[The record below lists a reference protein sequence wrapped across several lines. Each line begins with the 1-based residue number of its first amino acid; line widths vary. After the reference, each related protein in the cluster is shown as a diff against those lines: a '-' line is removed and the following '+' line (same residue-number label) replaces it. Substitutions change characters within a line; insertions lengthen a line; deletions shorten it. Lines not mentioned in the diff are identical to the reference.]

1 MDLRVPGVRRDGLG
15 RFWDVV
21 ASAVVRWRYLVLFG
35 WVAAAVLATVF
46 LPGISSSGAIGNLI
60 PKKSAALL
68 AESDATRLFGLPLT
82 SGVEVVQRDPHR
94 FPRAVQA
101 RAARAAVAV
110 DQGRVHGIYG
120 LAGALPVVNTA
131 RLFPGAGER
140 STTIVTVLYFRPGTS
155 LGAQTRGAHEYVR
168 RYLGD
173 PRDHVVGVTGV
184 SVARDAQ
191 AQIIVAHLPWVE
203 LATVAAIAVIVGL
216 QFRSA
221 GAPLATLACA
231 GVAYLVAVRVVAWA
245 GQLAGITVPPD
256 LEPVLVVLLLGVTT
270 DYAVF
275 FLAGMRGRLEEG
287 DARMPAARRVTAEYL
302 PIIVTAGLIV
312 AAGSAAL
319 SAARLAV
326 LRSLGPGLALTVLTA
341 MVVAVTLTPALIAV
355 FGRLLFLPGRAPRPA
370 GDWRERA
377 ARAATGRRAAVL
389 IAAGC
394 VAGLLVMAASA
405 AGMRLAVPLIRA
417 LPGGSEAVRAQAA
430 AAQGF
435 VPGILAP
442 TEILVLGPGVGTQR
456 AELARLEHAM
466 AARPGVAAV
475 VGPADVTAAAARR
488 LLVAGSGNAV
498 RFAAIESTDPLG
510 AAAIGRVRAL
520 REDLPAMARS
530 AGLAGVRFEVG
541 GQTAISADAI
551 DALLADLWRVALA
564 IALVTVVL
572 LALFLRSLLAPV
584 YLLAASVLAL
594 LSAFGLTVWIF
605 QEIAG
610 YDGLVYY
617 VPVAVAVLL
626 VALGSDYNVFVVGHI
641 WDEARRQPLP
651 DAVAT
656 AVPRASAAIGTA
668 GVALAASFALLALVP
683 LDQFREIAAAM
694 ALGILLDTF
703 IVRSLLVP
711 ALVVLTGRAGRWPAR
726 QAALP
731 GPPQTT
737 PHPSQHAS
745 GPE

>member
-1 MDLRVPGVRRDGLG
+1 M
-15 RFWDVV
+15 
-21 ASAVVRWRYLVLFG
+21 
-35 WVAAAVLATVF
+35 
-46 LPGISSSGAIGNLI
+46 
-60 PKKSAALL
+60 
-68 AESDATRLFGLPLT
+68 
-82 SGVEVVQRDPHR
+82 
-94 FPRAVQA
+94 
-101 RAARAAVAV
+101 
-110 DQGRVHGIYG
+110 
-120 LAGALPVVNTA
+120 
-131 RLFPGAGER
+131 
-140 STTIVTVLYFRPGTS
+140 
-155 LGAQTRGAHEYVR
+155 
-168 RYLGD
+168 
-173 PRDHVVGVTGV
+173 
-184 SVARDAQ
+184 
-191 AQIIVAHLPWVE
+191 
-203 LATVAAIAVIVGL
+203 
-216 QFRSA
+216 
-221 GAPLATLACA
+221 
-231 GVAYLVAVRVVAWA
+231 
-245 GQLAGITVPPD
+245 
-256 LEPVLVVLLLGVTT
+256 
-270 DYAVF
+270 
-275 FLAGMRGRLEEG
+275 
-287 DARMPAARRVTAEYL
+287 
-302 PIIVTAGLIV
+302 TAGLIV

-377 ARAATGRRAAVL
+377 ARAATSRRAAVL

-394 VAGLLVMAASA
+394 MASLLVMAASA

-417 LPGGSEAVRAQAA
+417 LPGGSEAVRAQA
-430 AAQGF
+430 
-435 VPGILAP
+435 
-442 TEILVLGPGVGTQR
+442 T
-456 AELARLEHAM
+456 
-466 AARPGVAAV
+466 AARAPCPGYWPQPRSSCSGRAWARSGPNWRDWSTPWPPGPAWPTV

-530 AGLAGVRFEVG
+530 AGLAGVRFEAG

-656 AVPRASAAIGTA
+656 AVPRAWLPSAPP
-668 GVALAASFALLALVP
+668 AS
-683 LDQFREIAAAM
+683 
-694 ALGILLDTF
+694 
-703 IVRSLLVP
+703 
-711 ALVVLTGRAGRWPAR
+711 RWPRASPCSRWCRSTSSAR
-726 QAALP
+726 SP
-731 GPPQTT
+731 RPWPW
-737 PHPSQHAS
+737 AS
-745 GPE
+745 SSTRSSSGRCSCPRSSC